1 MPLPTMYAPP
11 PVNRMTEACE
21 NITFANFVKYNK
33 TSCLFY
39 TTYVCVRILTDER
52 VGNLT
57 FVVDSADKVA
67 KVRSQLTMIVRTTWS
82 NSPNHGCRIV
92 ATVLNN
98 PQLKSEW

>member
-1 MPLPTMYAPP
+1 MTYSTQPT
-11 PVNRMTEACE
+11 
-21 NITFANFVKYNK
+21 
-33 TSCLFY
+33 
-39 TTYVCVRILTDER
+39 CVRILTDER